1 MLDFKEENSKGAAR
15 VPYLKYSYAFNISQ
29 TSLYNATESNTGII
43 SADELISQM
52 QNIPPIKNNYRRC
65 SYNLIDDYISL
76 PIITDFDSTG
86 EYYSALLHE
95 IIHSTGHP
103 SRLNRISIHDSKD
116 DYSEEELVAELG
128 SAYLCSMCG
137 ISNEVLENQA
147 AYLQGWLNKLQFDP
161 SILIRAS
168 IQAKNA
174 MNYLLQES
182 AEIL

>member
-1 MLDFKEENSKGAAR
+1 MLDVKEENSKGVAR
-15 VPYLKYSYAFNISQ
+15 VPYLKYSYAFNLSQ
-29 TSLYNATESNTGII
+29 TSLYNAAESNTGII

-52 QNIPPIKNNYRRC
+52 QNIPLIKNNYRRC

-76 PIITDFDSTG
+76 PFINGFDSTG
-86 EYYSALLHE
+86 EYYSALFHE

-116 DYSEEELVAELG
+116 EYSEEELVAELG

-137 ISNEVLENQA
+137 ISNEVLDNQA
-147 AYLQGWLNKLQFDP
+147 AYLQGWYGKLSSDP

-174 MNYLLQES
+174 VGYLTQMEYN
-182 AEIL
+182 